1 MKLRK
6 KSDKSKED
14 SVEEPMP
21 QMPNPMEGEEQPM
34 EQPPMDMGNE
44 PQPMGDEMGNGG
56 EPMMPQGDMGGDDEI
71 TSIFNNL
78 TDTDKKAAKN
88 YISSLLDRE
97 ESQGQGGEMEPQ
109 AEMPMES
116 ISLTKKQLSKIYE
129 QFGINNLDDESKEKK
144 VEKVKN
150 VNKKSP
156 FRAPKF

>member
-1 MKLRK
+1 
-6 KSDKSKED
+6 
-14 SVEEPMP
+14 
-21 QMPNPMEGEEQPM
+21 M

-97 ESQGQGGEMEPQ
+97 ESQGQGGEMEHQ

-116 ISLTKKQLSKIYE
+116 ISLTKKQLGKIYE